1 MSALL
6 AERLRQRVR
15 SNGSAPLLT
24 YYDLDSG
31 ERTELSAISFS
42 NWVDKTSNLLVD
54 ELAVDQGDAIGMP
67 LAIEAPGHWL
77 TAVWQVACWQVGLL
91 IDLRAS
97 PEAVAV
103 VTGRQWQG
111 YESSEVYACALH
123 PLGFGF
129 GEALPPGV
137 HDYAIEVRSHA
148 DRYVGVPPDQE
159 ATAWVDGERTFRQA
173 DLINVDGAPARRLV
187 RVSDP
192 WVTCRDGIV
201 AALGT
206 GGSAVLVVGGTVDQ
220 LAGIA
225 EAERAISS
233 GHLEP

>member
-6 AERLRQRVR
+6 AERLRRRVR
-15 SNGSAPLLT
+15 TNGSAPLLT

-54 ELAVDQGDAIGMP
+54 ELAVDQGDAIRMP

-91 IDLRAS
+91 IDLTNSSDA
-97 PEAVAV
+97 AVV

-111 YESSEVYACALH
+111 YESSQVYACALH

-129 GEALPPGV
+129 TGALPPGV

-148 DRYVGVPPDQE
+148 DRYVGVPPDE
-159 ATAWVDGERTFRQA
+159 GMTAWADGERTLRQA
-173 DLINVDGAPARRLV
+173 DLIKVDGAPARRLI
-187 RVSDP
+187 RISDP
-192 WVTCRDGIV
+192 WTTCRNGIV
-201 AALGT
+201 TALST
-206 GGSAVLVVGGTVDQ
+206 GGSAVVVVGGNVDQ
-220 LAGIA
+220 LGGIA
-225 EAERAISS
+225 EAERAIS
-233 GHLEP
+233 

>member
-6 AERLRQRVR
+6 AERLRQRVGT
-15 SNGSAPLLT
+15 NGSAPLLT
-24 YYDLDSG
+24 YYDLGSG

-54 ELAVDQGDAIGMP
+54 ELAVEPGDVISLP
-67 LAIEAPGHWL
+67 LALEAPGHWL
-77 TAVWQVACWQVGLL
+77 TAVWELACWQVGLAV
-91 IDLRAS
+91 DLTDPPNA
-97 PEAVAV
+97 AAV
-103 VTGRQWQG
+103 VTGRRWQG
-111 YESSEVYACALH
+111 YEAPKVYACALH

-129 GEALPPGV
+129 TEALPPGV

-148 DRYVGVPPDQE
+148 DRYSGPPPE
-159 ATAWVDGERTFRQA
+159 ADSAAWVDGERSLSQT
-173 DLINVDGAPARRLV
+173 DLIKVDDAPARRVV

-201 AALGT
+201 TALCT
-206 GGSAVLVVGGTVDQ
+206 GGSSVLVIGGTVDK

-225 EAERAISS
+225 DAERAIT
-233 GHLEP
+233 

>member
-6 AERLRQRVR
+6 PERLRQRVR
-15 SNGSAPLLT
+15 TNGSAPLLT
-24 YYDLDSG
+24 YYDLGSG

-54 ELAVDQGDAIGMP
+54 QLAVDQGDAISMP

-91 IDLRAS
+91 IDLTNSSGA
-97 PEAVAV
+97 AAV

-111 YESSEVYACALH
+111 YESPEVYACALH

-129 GEALPPGV
+129 TEALPPGV
-137 HDYAIEVRSHA
+137 NDYAIEVRSHA
-148 DRYVGVPPDQE
+148 DRYFGLAPDPD
-159 ATAWVDGERTFRQA
+159 ARAWVDAQRTLSQA
-173 DLINVDGAPARRLV
+173 DLIKVDGAPARRVV

-192 WVTCRDGIV
+192 WVTCQNGIV
-201 AALGT
+201 TALGT
-206 GGSAVLVVGGTVDQ
+206 GGSAVLVVGGNVDQ
-220 LAGIA
+220 LSSIVD
-225 EAERAISS
+225 AERAIS
-233 GHLEP
+233 